1 MKQYC
6 ESFPKNFLWGGA
18 TAANQLEGGF
28 REGGKGLSTADMTPF
43 REEAVK
49 EHRPVMDAS
58 YEEIKKY
65 RTDGFCGNFPK
76 HRGNDFYH
84 HWKEDIALFAEMGF
98 RCYRMSIAWTRIFPT
113 GFEAEPNEEGLLFYD
128 DVFDECRKYHMQP
141 IVTVSHYEMPIEIT
155 LNLNGWES
163 RKTID
168 LYLKY
173 CETIFKRY
181 KNKVKMWIPFNE
193 MNQMTT
199 VPM

>member
-84 HWKEDIALFAEMGF
+84 HCK
-98 RCYRMSIAWTRIFPT
+98 RT
-113 GFEAEPNEEGLLFYD
+113 
-128 DVFDECRKYHMQP
+128 
-141 IVTVSHYEMPIEIT
+141 SHYSQRWGFAAIGCQ
-155 LNLNGWES
+155 LHGQGYF
-163 RKTID
+163 RQA
-168 LYLKY
+168 LK
-173 CETIFKRY
+173 
-181 KNKVKMWIPFNE
+181 P
-193 MNQMTT
+193 NQMRKDFCFMMTYL
-199 VPM
+199 MNAGSIICNRL